1 MDAIFCYNGFETIIK
16 FGEIYMNLLEH
27 LSEKFYDL
35 HGNKPEISIT
45 TPGRIEVSGNHTDHQ
60 HGFVVAAAIN
70 IEIVGVASRNDEDMV
85 NLYSENFGSIICDLR
100 DLSFQNGEKNTSAS
114 LIRGIAYM
122 FRSKGKKIGGFNAV
136 ISSNVPVGSG
146 LSSSAAFEILIGDLF
161 NYLYNDRSIP
171 PLEIANY
178 SVFAENN
185 YFGKPSGKM
194 DQIACA
200 FGGLVGIDF
209 RNVDDPQVFPLQ
221 LDLSEFGYSICIVN
235 TYSDHADLTDDYAAI
250 KNEMSEIAG
259 YFGEEFL
266 NDVPEDAFFDRLP
279 ELIDSFS
286 DRAVLR
292 AIHFFE
298 ETKRAQQVTEAV
310 RNKDIDRLIDLINE
324 SGDSS
329 FRYLQNIY
337 PATDPSHQKVT
348 LCLALTEK
356 ILGNSR
362 HASRIHGGGFGGT
375 ILVILPENMLSYYRN
390 EMKQYTGKDCV
401 IPVSIRPQGSI
412 INKID

>member
-1 MDAIFCYNGFETIIK
+1 
-16 FGEIYMNLLEH
+16 MNLLEH
-27 LSEKFYDL
+27 LENKFYEL
-35 HGNKPEISIT
+35 HGARPEISIT

-70 IEIVGVASRNDEDMV
+70 IEIVGVASKNSENIV
-85 NLYSENFGSIICDLR
+85 NLYSENFGSIICDLS
-100 DLSFQNGEKNTSAS
+100 DLSQQDSEKNTSMA

-122 FRSKGKKIGGFNAV
+122 FKKNRKKVGGFNAV

-146 LSSSAAFEILIGDLF
+146 LSSSAAFEILIGNLF
-161 NYLYNDRSIP
+161 NYLYNDYSIP

-178 SVFAENN
+178 SVYSENN

-200 FGGLVGIDF
+200 YGGLVGIDF
-209 RNVDDPQVFPLQ
+209 ADVDDPVVTPLQ
-221 LDLSEFGYSICIVN
+221 LDLTEFGYDICIVN
-235 TYSDHADLTDDYAAI
+235 TYSDHADLTDDYAGI

-259 YFGEEFL
+259 YFGEGYL
-266 NDVPEDAFFDRLP
+266 NDVSEEAFYDKLP
-279 ELIDSFS
+279 ELVDNFS

-298 ETKRAQQVTEAV
+298 ETKRAKELTEAV
-310 RNKDIDRLIDLINE
+310 KNRDIETVIDLINE
-324 SGDSS
+324 SGNSS

-337 PATDPSHQKVT
+337 SASEPKHQKVT

-356 ILGNSR
+356 ILGNCR
-362 HASRIHGGGFGGT
+362 YASRIHGGGFGGT
-375 ILVILPENMLSYYRN
+375 ILVILPDNMLSYYRN

-401 IPVSIRPQGSI
+401 IPVRIRPQGSV